1 MVYIF
6 SQTYSGK
13 QTEEQN
19 VISNNGNAENT
30 PVAEDSSALKRAAKE
45 AIASSGAE
53 VNSDFSSFSFLEHY
67 RGLMKTRIKTN
78 HICILRITICIMWW
92 GEIIWKS

>member
-1 MVYIF
+1 MVHIF
-6 SQTYSGK
+6 FQTYSGK

-19 VISNNGNAENT
+19 VISNNGNAETT

-53 VNSDFSSFSFLEHY
+53 VNSDFSSFSFLYHF
-67 RGLMKTRIKTN
+67 
-78 HICILRITICIMWW
+78 
-92 GEIIWKS
+92 SS

>member
-53 VNSDFSSFSFLEHY
+53 VNSDFSSFSFLYHFSY
-67 RGLMKTRIKTN
+67 NLLKFTKTIIDDQKTQ
-78 HICILRITICIMWW
+78 
-92 GEIIWKS
+92 EKSTSIF